1 MRVLLIEDDI
11 MIAKGI
17 VSGLKSAGMSVDWVR
32 DGVQAQAALREVGYA
47 IALLDLGLPGA
58 DGLEVLE
65 LARAKGVETPV
76 LVITAR
82 DGVDDRVH
90 GLDLGADDYLIKP
103 FELRELQAR
112 MRALIRRRAGRA
124 TSVLIAGSSELNTE
138 THELS
143 RDGVTDVL
151 PAREYALML
160 ALLERPG
167 RILSRSQIEER
178 IYGWGEEVESNAVD
192 VLIHSVRR
200 KFGKDVI
207 LNVRGAGWMAPKS

>member
-32 DGVQAQAALREVGYA
+32 DGVQAQAALREGGYA

-65 LARAKGVETPV
+65 LTRAKGVETPV